1 MTRFV
6 SFLAIAALALS
17 VSSAEAAKK
26 KPHVAAARSAP
37 VQTSARAKWL
47 SQTRKCG
54 VVATSSG
61 MIDALINAG
70 GFDNGRGSAPIT
82 SSSLGYRKLP
92 HETSYSCGGITAPL

>member
-1 MTRFV
+1 MNSETV
-6 SFLAIAALALS
+6 FLAPSFGFIGR
-17 VSSAEAAKK
+17 SSQEET
-26 KPHVAAARSAP
+26 ARSGGQIGSGANLGP
-37 VQTSARAKWL
+37 RAKWL